1 MIAGM
6 ETKHSG
12 AAETGTDPA
21 GEPPSRA
28 GSLGLLGGHPCLDF
42 TNTSS
47 GRGTPRRLEHLRAYG
62 DLLAWARHAGVLAGE
77 RADALAAAAALDPPG
92 AEQVLLRA
100 VALRE
105 ALHAALSAH
114 LDGAPPRPEDLRAVE
129 AEWRRA
135 SAHRHL
141 VSGEAAGAAWTW
153 DEGEGGAPAALDSV
167 LRPLAA
173 WGAELL
179 TAPESLAR
187 VGRCAACDCG
197 WLFVDR
203 TKNRSRRWCR
213 MSDCGNRQKA
223 RRWTETRRRS
233 RGGG

>member
-6 ETKHSG
+6 ETTHSG
-12 AAETGTDPA
+12 AVEAGTDA
-21 GEPPSRA
+21 GGDPPSRA

-47 GRGTPRRLEHLRAYG
+47 GRGTPHRLEHLRTYG
-62 DLLAWARHAGVLAGE
+62 DLLAWARHAGVLPGE
-77 RADALAAAAALDPPG
+77 RADALAAAAALDPAG
-92 AEQVLLRA
+92 AEQVLRRA

-105 ALHAALSAH
+105 ALYAALSAH
-114 LDGAPPRPEDLRAVE
+114 LDGAAPRPDDLRAVE
-129 AEWRRA
+129 AEWGRA
-135 SAHRHL
+135 AAHRRL
-141 VSGEAAGAAWTW
+141 VPGGTGAAWTW

-179 TAPESLAR
+179 TAPEALAR
-187 VGRCAACDCG
+187 VGRCAARDCG

-233 RGGG
+233 RAGP